1 MEMSANAAK
10 ADAEILSE
18 RQMDTNRKPEKMKI
32 QANKEICPVEYNTF
46 EKRNSPQ
53 ILNLSWFYLR

>member
-32 QANKEICPVEYNTF
+32 QANKE
-46 EKRNSPQ
+46 SD
-53 ILNLSWFYLR
+53 